1 MENKMPYVHIVIVLA
16 LAQFFYFSLEV
27 GKARGRYK
35 IPAPATTGNEIFE
48 RYFRVHMNTLELLVM
63 FIPSVLLFGL
73 YLSPYIAAGLGAIY
87 LIGRL
92 VYLFAYVKDPT
103 KREVGF
109 ALSVVPI
116 IILMLGALV
125 GAARAA
131 WFQ

>member
-1 MENKMPYVHIVIVLA
+1 MPYVHIVIVLA

-73 YLSPYIAAGLGAIY
+73 YLNPLIAAGLGVIY
-87 LIGRL
+87 LVGRFL
-92 VYLFAYVKDPT
+92 YLFAYVKDPK

-109 ALSVVPI
+109 ALSMLPI
-116 IILMLGALV
+116 MILMVGGLV
-125 GAARAA
+125 GAAREA
-131 WFQ
+131 WLR

>member
-1 MENKMPYVHIVIVLA
+1 MPYVHIVIVLA

-35 IPAPATTGNEIFE
+35 IPAPATIGNEIFE

-73 YLSPYIAAGLGAIY
+73 YLNPLIAAGLGVIY
-87 LIGRL
+87 LVGRFL
-92 VYLFAYVKDPT
+92 YLFAYVKDPK

-109 ALSVVPI
+109 ALSMLPI
-116 IILMLGALV
+116 MVLMLGGLV
-125 GAARAA
+125 GAVRAA
-131 WFQ
+131 WLR

>member
-1 MENKMPYVHIVIVLA
+1 MPYVHIVIVLA

-63 FIPSVLLFGL
+63 FIPALLLFGL
-73 YLSPYIAAGLGAIY
+73 YLNPLIAAGLGVIY
-87 LIGRL
+87 LVGRFL
-92 VYLFAYVKDPT
+92 YLFAYVKDPK

-109 ALSVVPI
+109 ALSMLPI
-116 IILMLGALV
+116 MILLVGGLV

-131 WFQ
+131 WLR

>member
-1 MENKMPYVHIVIVLA
+1 MPYVHIVIVLA

-73 YLSPYIAAGLGAIY
+73 YLNPLIAAGLGVIY
-87 LIGRL
+87 LVGRFL
-92 VYLFAYVKDPT
+92 YLFAYVKDPK

-109 ALSVVPI
+109 ALSMLPI
-116 IILMLGALV
+116 MILLVGGLV

-131 WFQ
+131 WFR